1 MVDRHKHKETYNK
14 ERASNVNDLSYFFHI
29 SDIHLD
35 LLYSKYVSSKSFQLC
50 RNVTKR
56 CEMCT
61 NMSTELEKPVILT
74 DEFANFGRDGCDAPE
89 GLVKSAAKYM
99 QEIVGNLTK
108 SIDFIIVTGD
118 TLFLCLC
125 L

>member
-1 MVDRHKHKETYNK
+1 
-14 ERASNVNDLSYFFHI
+14 
-29 SDIHLD
+29 
-35 LLYSKYVSSKSFQLC
+35 
-50 RNVTKR
+50 
-56 CEMCT
+56 MCT
-61 NMSTELEKPVILT
+61 NMSTESEKPVILT
-74 DEFANFGRDGCDAPE
+74 DEFGDFGRDGCDAPE
-89 GLVKSAAKYM
+89 RLLKSAAKYM